1 MSAGTQEPPSTVK
14 CASGMMA
21 ESPIVTHHNRPG
33 GQVGPGMRP
42 VIEIPRG
49 SNPFA
54 ASPSVGVS
62 RDPSGIPRYDELP
75 ETLLDMLAGQVDS
88 RPDAEAIVEL
98 GAGRLTYRQLWDRA
112 SRVAGGLRAAGLK
125 PGDRVAVRYP
135 AGLNWVLAFWGTVM
149 AGGVAV
155 AVNTRSAPP
164 EVEFVL
170 DDSGARV
177 DLAADTP
184 LPDGQPYVTEE
195 LTRTDVAALFYTSGT
210 TGHPKGVP
218 TTHVAFLTNTEN
230 SVRCLGLPLDV
241 GAGMRTLI
249 SVPLFHVTGCNSQLL
264 AATRVGG
271 ASVVMPTLDL
281 DELIAALPR
290 ERISLMVTVPAIY
303 SLLLR
308 NKGFQDVDVSG
319 VRWVG
324 YGGAPIAPSLVRA
337 VKEAFPRATV
347 FNGYGMTET
356 ASLMTVLPD
365 SDAIEHAD
373 SVGYAVPSVD
383 LGLVPFGDDHAEG
396 ELVVR
401 GANVTTGYWNRREA
415 TEATIADGWLH
426 TGDVVR
432 VDDAGRVHI
441 IDRLKDIINRGGENV
456 SSVEVEAV
464 LLAAPTVA
472 DACVLAVPD
481 EIMGEKVGAVLFGG
495 PNDVDLSA
503 VLDHCRERL
512 ADFKVPQY
520 VTVVGEALPRNA
532 GGKLLKGKL
541 REQVRWGD
549 PLR

>member
-1 MSAGTQEPPSTVK
+1 MP
-14 CASGMMA
+14 
-21 ESPIVTHHNRPG
+21 
-33 GQVGPGMRP
+33 P

-54 ASPSVGVS
+54 TTGVT
-62 RDPSGIPRYDELP
+62 RDAAGIPRYDDVP
-75 ETLLDMLAGQVDS
+75 ETLVDMLSEQVDR
-88 RPDAEAIVEL
+88 RPDSEAVVEI
-98 GAGRLTYRQLWDRA
+98 GGGRMTYRQLWDRA
-112 SRVAGGLRAAGLK
+112 SRVAGGLRADGLN
-125 PGDRVAVRYP
+125 PGERVAIRYP
-135 AGLNWVLAFWGTVM
+135 AGIDWVLAFWGTVM

-155 AVNTRSAPP
+155 AVNTRSAQP

-170 DDSGARV
+170 DDSGAHV
-177 DLAADTP
+177 DLSADTP
-184 LPDGQPYVTEE
+184 LPDGRPYVTGQ
-195 LTRTDVAALFYTSGT
+195 LGRSDVAALFYTSGT

-218 TTHVAFLTNTEN
+218 TTHEAFLTNTEN
-230 SVRCLGLPLDV
+230 SIRCLGMPRDL

-264 AATRVGG
+264 ASARVGG
-271 ASVVMPTLDL
+271 ASVIMPALNLD
-281 DELIAALPR
+281 DLIATLPR
-290 ERISLMVTVPAIY
+290 ERITVMVTVPAIY

-308 NKGFQDVDVSG
+308 HKAFESIDVSA

-337 VKEAFPRATV
+337 VKDAFPRATV

-365 SDAIEHAD
+365 SDALEHAD

-383 LGLVPFGDDHAEG
+383 LGLVPLGDDRAQG

-401 GANVTTGYWNRREA
+401 GANVTTGYWDRPEA
-415 TEATIADGWLH
+415 TAATIVDGWLH

-441 IDRLKDIINRGGENV
+441 VDRLKDIINRGGENV

-464 LLAAPTVA
+464 LLAAPNVA
-472 DACVLAVPD
+472 DACVLGVPD
-481 EIMGEKVGAVLFGG
+481 EVMGEKVGAVLYGG
-495 PNDVDLSA
+495 ADDVDVAA
-503 VLDHCRERL
+503 VLEHCRGRL

-532 GGKLLKGKL
+532 GGKLLKGRL
-541 REQVRWGD
+541 REHVRWGE

>member
-1 MSAGTQEPPSTVK
+1 MPP
-14 CASGMMA
+14 
-21 ESPIVTHHNRPG
+21 VT
-33 GQVGPGMRP
+33 
-42 VIEIPRG
+42 EIPHG
-49 SNPFA
+49 HNPF
-54 ASPSVGVS
+54 PMTGVS
-62 RDPSGIPRYDELP
+62 RDSNGIPHYKELP
-75 ETLLDMLAGQVDS
+75 ATLLDMLAEQVDH
-88 RPDAEAIVEL
+88 RPDSEAVVEL

-135 AGLNWVLAFWGTVM
+135 AGINWVLAFYGTVM

-155 AVNTRSAPP
+155 AVNTRSAQP

-170 DDSGARV
+170 SDAGARV

-184 LPDGQPYVTEE
+184 LPDGQPYVTER
-195 LTRTDVAALFYTSGT
+195 LGRADIAALFYTSGT

-218 TTHVAFLTNTEN
+218 TTHEAFLTNTEN
-230 SVRCLGLPLDV
+230 ARRCMGLPRDL
-241 GAGMRTLI
+241 GEGLRTLI

-264 AATRVGG
+264 AATGLGG
-271 ASVVMPTLDL
+271 ASVIMPSLNL
-281 DELIAALPR
+281 DELIATLPA

-303 SLLLR
+303 ALLLR
-308 NKGFQDVDVSG
+308 HKNFSATDVSG

-324 YGGAPIAPSLVRA
+324 YGGAPIAPSLVRS
-337 VKEAFPRATV
+337 VKDAFPQATV

-365 SDAIEHAD
+365 HDAVEHAD

-383 LGLVPFGDDHAEG
+383 LGVIPFGGDEPGVG
-396 ELVVR
+396 ELVAR
-401 GANVTTGYWNRREA
+401 GANVTTGYWNRSEA
-415 TEATIADGWLH
+415 TSATFRDGWLH

-432 VDDAGRVHI
+432 VDGAGRVHI

-464 LLAAPTVA
+464 LLAAPNVA

-481 EIMGEKVGAVLFGG
+481 DVMGEKVGAVLFGG
-495 PNDVDLSA
+495 PEQIDVPT
-503 VLDHCRERL
+503 VLDHCRRQL

-520 VTVVGEALPRNA
+520 VTVVESALPRNA

-541 REQVRWGD
+541 REQVQWGD